1 MLKPCGERGINLTQE
16 INKGNS
22 IYVQLLRLLIVS
34 AVISALLFRALDLAG
49 MYFLDKSLYN
59 VEYQEKKDRHYIEE
73 LQNYIDR
80 EDLST
85 DDTSVISEW
94 VREQKILSIDIYK
107 DGILIFN
114 SDYPDQEVWEEE
126 IALSDYEVS
135 YEVEFADGM
144 TQVIILGAYGY
155 QFYNYVF
162 IANLF
167 VSFAVFLCLVLLGI
181 RKKMHY
187 LSLIHI

>member
-1 MLKPCGERGINLTQE
+1 M
-16 INKGNS
+16 
-22 IYVQLLRLLIVS
+22 QLLRLLIVS

-94 VREQKILSIDIYK
+94 V
-107 DGILIFN
+107 
-114 SDYPDQEVWEEE
+114 P
-126 IALSDYEVS
+126 
-135 YEVEFADGM
+135 
-144 TQVIILGAYGY
+144 GAE
-155 QFYNYVF
+155 N
-162 IANLF
+162 F
-167 VSFAVFLCLVLLGI
+167 VD
-181 RKKMHY
+181 
-187 LSLIHI
+187 